1 VPETRPKP
9 LRNRP
14 RLVLHVGLPQSG
26 TTFLQRSLAANAEA
40 LGDRGVHYPVASE
53 DLMFRAALD
62 VRGNHKAWG
71 RRRKDVEGAWDD
83 LVAHARAHVGT
94 TVISHDLLAGA
105 CGRRIDAALS
115 MLKGLDVQVVVTARD
130 PARQLVS
137 AWQRSVEHGHRTT
150 FAEFEAAV
158 REGGGAL
165 AEHFLAGQDLPAV
178 LSRWGRWLPSENV
191 HVVTVAGHA
200 DPRLLWSRFAR
211 AVGFDADGFGPV
223 GPRDA
228 GESLGIDGIDLLRRV
243 NIALDGRLRQPAYS
257 RLVQQRVAREVLV
270 ADGSPRPVVPP
281 SVRDAL
287 VPLGER
293 WAKELAAAGYVVHG
307 DLAELVP
314 AASSGEAGP
323 HPDEVS
329 TEHRLELALE
339 VAAELLIDLSTAQE
353 ELAVEDARRRSW
365 KKKARVLA
373 ERLSAGA

>member
-115 MLKGLDVQVVVTARD
+115 MLKGLDVHVVVTARD

-165 AEHFLAGQDLPAV
+165 AEHFL
-178 LSRWGRWLPSENV
+178 
-191 HVVTVAGHA
+191 
-200 DPRLLWSRFAR
+200 
-211 AVGFDADGFGPV
+211 ADGFGPV